1 MSVGVLLLTIIYR
14 DINNQTNIKSCL
26 TNNYFILF
34 FFILTKYIYKHMTRN
49 KKKSP
54 KQQPTEEIQMAGN
67 KDIMVIT
74 GIKMKYLSLKENEY
88 GHNHFFNV
96 LEIAP
101 LQYLIELRK
110 SLKMPIWDY
119 NDKFYLKTND
129 VKIRELPGEIE
140 FKKDVPYIMD
150 LTFSKY
156 DFEKKGEQITGYS
169 VSEINKQI
177 LNTNI

>member
-1 MSVGVLLLTIIYR
+1 
-14 DINNQTNIKSCL
+14 
-26 TNNYFILF
+26 
-34 FFILTKYIYKHMTRN
+34 MTRN

-88 GHNHFFNV
+88 GSNHFFNV
-96 LEIAP
+96 LDITP
-101 LQYLIELRK
+101 LQDLIELGK

-119 NDKFYLKTND
+119 NDKFYLEIND
-129 VKIRELPGEIE
+129 VKIRELPCEVE
-140 FKKDVPYIMD
+140 FRKDNPYNID

-156 DFEKKGEQITGYS
+156 DFEKNGEQITGYS
-169 VSEINKQI
+169 ISEILKNK
-177 LNTNI
+177 